1 MFDKLSERDKRTLKL
16 GAAGVVLILAYAFV
30 IDPWVNDW
38 LATRSA
44 LKVERAK
51 LDSIAPGNSGMAARQ
66 AGLASIV
73 PKFKMPQSENVQG
86 PLFRGKFNEQLK
98 KAGVNVSSLQFLRTA
113 KSKQTSGYKTLRIQ
127 GRGKCKFEQ
136 LLNLLVGL
144 NDNPCLVGVE
154 ELQLK
159 CDTKNREQMDI
170 VLTVS
175 TFVK

>member
-1 MFDKLSERDKRTLKL
+1 MLAKLSERDKRTLKL

-38 LATRSA
+38 IATRSA

-51 LDSIAPGNSGMAARQ
+51 LESISPGSSGLAAKQ

-73 PKFKMPQSENVQG
+73 PKFEMPQSENVQG
-86 PLFRGKFNEQLK
+86 PLFWGKFNEQLK
-98 KAGVNVSSLQFLRTA
+98 KAGVKVTGLQLLRA
-113 KSKQTSGYKTLRIQ
+113 SKSKQASGYNTLRIQ
-127 GRGKCKFEQ
+127 SRGKCKFEQ
-136 LLNLLVGL
+136 LLNLLIGL